1 MNYHDV
7 LKANIGAE
15 LGRRG
20 FTQSKVAVAIGI
32 PQSSFSARLNGSQEF
47 RLNELVVL
55 SAYLQVPLTV
65 LLQGLDGEAR
75 GVPA

>member
-20 FTQSKVAVAIGI
+20 FTQSKAAVIGI

-47 RLNELVVL
+47 KLNELVVL
-55 SAYLQVPLTV
+55 SAYLQVSLTV
-65 LLQGLDGEAR
+65 LLA
-75 GVPA
+75 GVDADTEGVTA